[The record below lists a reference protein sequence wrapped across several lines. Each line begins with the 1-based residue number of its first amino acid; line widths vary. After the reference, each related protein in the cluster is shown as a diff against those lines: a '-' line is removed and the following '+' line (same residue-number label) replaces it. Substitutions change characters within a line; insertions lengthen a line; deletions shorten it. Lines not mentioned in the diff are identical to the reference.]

1 MIALKEFG
9 HNIWLAEVESDSLDV
24 RGALIVGDKRAV
36 IWDTLSHPND
46 MKPYLPLIQNKELI
60 IVYSHA
66 DWDHIWGTAGLP
78 YEHRLVIG
86 HSTSLMRFETDV
98 PETLHKRKIA
108 EPTQWDEVKLVK
120 PNLTFQSELS
130 MNLGSITLSLHMLA
144 GHSPD
149 CIVAFIPEHGILL
162 AGDTVETPFP
172 AIYEDSPLDVWI
184 AELDRWTHDPR
195 LQTVIPAHGT
205 IGGYEVIQS
214 NANYL
219 QDVRDGRE
227 IHIPDGLSDFY
238 VETHKRNIKYG
249 RCNP

>member
-24 RGALIVGDKRAV
+24 RGALIIGDKRAV

-78 YEHRLVIG
+78 YEDRLVIG
-86 HSTSLMRFETDV
+86 YSTSLMRFETDV

-120 PNLTFQSELS
+120 PNLTFQNELS
-130 MNLGSITLSLHMLA
+130 MDLGSITLSLHSLA

-149 CIVAFIPEHGILL
+149 CIVAFIHEQGVLL
-162 AGDTVETPFP
+162 AGDTIETPFP
-172 AIYEDSPLDVWI
+172 LINKDSPMDIWI
-184 AELDRWTHDPR
+184 AGLKLWANDPR

-205 IGGYEVIQS
+205 IGGHEIIQS
-214 NANYL
+214 NIDYL
-219 QDVRDGRE
+219 QGVKDGKGV
-227 IHIPDGLSDFY
+227 HIPDGVSDFY
-238 VETHKRNIKYG
+238 MGAHKKNIQYG
-249 RCNP
+249 RRNP